1 MTDNTPFIVLGIC
14 LLIVA
19 VGLIIAIIVIMYQK
33 YVGYSP
39 GLVPSEE
46 KIYPAYTITKNSV
59 GKKKKTKPITF
70 DQLKNILAMDTKNP
84 LLSTMTKDEAMAQR
98 SNLLSTRTQHNRAI
112 NSIDNNDID
121 ELKEQP
127 AMIRGHFKAVLQGR
141 ADELKESMIAIDN
154 KFGYGSGL
162 AGGMAGQ
169 TAPIMGYEP
178 GLADPPVSD
187 PAYQYTRSRGGVM
200 PGGQVQAV
208 VVNDQNP
215 QAADAIAEVAVVG
228 PPPVGYTGTIWAG
241 V

>member
-1 MTDNTPFIVLGIC
+1 MADETPFIVLGIC
-14 LLIVA
+14 LLVVA
-19 VGLIIAIIVIMYQK
+19 VGLLLAIIVMMYRK
-33 YVGYSP
+33 YVGYNP
-39 GLVPSEE
+39 GLAPPV
-46 KIYPAYTITKNSV
+46 KINPMYSITKHSV
-59 GKKKKTKPITF
+59 GKKKQTTPITF
-70 DQLKNILAMDTKNP
+70 DQLKNILAMDTQNP
-84 LLSTMTKDEAMAQR
+84 SLSTMTKDEAMAQR

-112 NSIDNNDID
+112 KSIDENVID

-169 TAPIMGYEP
+169 TAPMMGYEP